1 MTGKRGFVMAQ
12 VPSWPLT
19 SVWRCWRFPLV
30 GPTEVLQVKNSQD
43 PTGGRW
49 GKVYMQWFDIII
61 IGDGSYTLRMAPAKF
76 WCQSQYHG
84 IHTQFTQ
91 KDDGNYV
98 KIYLSIILWLI
109 TYHYNIIII
118 IDSVW
123 MSIRWFGGGKGAFLA
138 SIFPI
143 ETGVKKLRSL
153 SFPTTFI
160 RRCPTPP
167 SSVCWFA
174 NIMN

>member
-61 IGDGSYTLRMAPAKF
+61 IGDGSYTLRVAPAKF

-98 KIYLSIILWLI
+98 TIYLSIILWLI

-118 IDSVW
+118 IDSECPFVDLEEAKEPFW
-123 MSIRWFGGGKGAFLA
+123 HPYSPLKRESRSYAPWVSPRSI
-138 SIFPI
+138 
-143 ETGVKKLRSL
+143 
-153 SFPTTFI
+153 
-160 RRCPTPP
+160 
-167 SSVCWFA
+167 CWFA